1 MNMAVRLTRLLA
13 AGKGRGLAERQWAK
27 LPLGRPLAAL
37 PHFPEH
43 PRVPPI
49 RHHEGGGPPKVLVA
63 GHSLRLEGAPL
74 SQWELVTVLAQA
86 RVIDP
91 VVAVS
96 LDGPLRAAYADCGIP
111 VHVGLPALSSL
122 YGGADFSRAAA
133 ELAAQWRGQEI
144 DLVWAFTLLTAPAVE
159 AARLAGLPAVWNPRE
174 SLPPHLAFRPF
185 GASVAARSLACMR
198 HPHATVFVAEA
209 SRALWAR
216 FDDGRF
222 HTIANALPPDRVA
235 ALGASDER
243 KAVRA
248 RLGVEDDAVL
258 LLVPGTICARKG
270 QRDIAAAFRL
280 MPPEAAR
287 RLRIVMVGD
296 RGEEDY
302 ARRLDHDL
310 RHLPAGVAME
320 VPAQARMAPWFQ
332 AADLLAMPS
341 RSESAPRV
349 VLEALAAGL
358 PMVVS
363 PVFGVAEQ
371 VGDND
376 GALFCAAGD
385 VATLARHLARLA
397 LSADMRGAMAAK
409 ARRRFAEIND
419 FTGMVR
425 RYGSLLLA
433 AARGDAIGGDATCVE

>member
-1 MNMAVRLTRLLA
+1 MSMTVRLLRLVA

-27 LPLGRPLAAL
+27 LPLACPLAAL
-37 PHFPEH
+37 PHFPER
-43 PRVPPI
+43 PMAPSI
-49 RHHEGGGPPKVLVA
+49 RHHDGGGPPKVLVA
-63 GHSLRLEGAPL
+63 GDSLRLEGAPL
-74 SQWELVTVLAQA
+74 SQWELVTALADA
-86 RVIDP
+86 GVIDP

-96 LDGPLRAAYADCGIP
+96 HDGPLRAAYAGLGIP
-111 VHVGLPALSSL
+111 VHLGLPTLSSL

-133 ELAAQWRGQEI
+133 ELAVQWRGLGI
-144 DLVWAFTLLTAPAVE
+144 DLVWAVTLLTAPAVE
-159 AARLAGLPAVWNPRE
+159 AARLAGLPALWNPRE
-174 SLPPHLAFRPF
+174 SLAPHLVFRLF
-185 GASVAARSLACMR
+185 GASVAARALACMR

-209 SRALWAR
+209 SRALWSP

-235 ALGASDER
+235 ALRATGER

-248 RLGVEDDAVL
+248 RLGLEDDAVL

-280 MPPEAAR
+280 LPPEAAR
-287 RLRIVMVGD
+287 RLRLVMVGD
-296 RGEEDY
+296 RGEEEY
-302 ARRLDHDL
+302 ARRLNHDL
-310 RHLPAGVAME
+310 RRLPAGVAVV
-320 VPAQARMAPWFQ
+320 VPAQAHMAPWFQ
-332 AADLLAMPS
+332 AADLLALPS

-349 VLEALAAGL
+349 VLEALASGL

-363 PVFGVAEQ
+363 PVFGIAEQ
-371 VGDND
+371 VGDDD

-385 VATLARHLARLA
+385 VATLAGHLAHLTV
-397 LSADMRGAMAAK
+397 SVDMRTEMAAK

-425 RYGSLLLA
+425 RYGSLLVA
-433 AARGDAIGGDATCVE
+433 AARGDVKGGEACVE